1 MTEVWTIKRLLRW
14 TTDYFRQKGI
24 DSPRLDAEVLLGHVL
39 KKERIYLYVHF
50 DEPLEPVE
58 LAAFREAVKRRAA
71 REPVAYIIGQK
82 EFMGLPFHVTHAT
95 LVPRPDTEILVQAAV
110 DALRARP
117 AHEGSAEGPDG
128 ARASER
134 AFGAAAMAVGG
145 SAGKESAAGAPPE
158 EALADGSPEEKRPAV
173 PAASASPEDALM
185 AEAMGE
191 SHGLSGTAEETAP
204 GGILTTGA
212 AKEAHDMPGTA
223 EEASLEGSLT
233 TEEGEGDFAAASPGG
248 SAAHHPQAAPPR
260 FADIGTG
267 TGAIA
272 LSVLHFVPEAA
283 ADAVDISDDALS
295 VARQNAEA
303 LGLTTR
309 VRFFS
314 GDLLAPL
321 RDAGQRGYDA
331 ILSNPPYIP
340 DADLAELAPEVRLEE
355 PRLALAGGADGLDF
369 YRRLAQEAPPLLR
382 DGGFLAVEVG
392 IGEAADVASLF
403 QAAGLSGI
411 EVRKD
416 LGGID
421 RVVMAWKR
429 RKEEA

>member
-1 MTEVWTIKRLLRW
+1 MTEVWTIQRVLSW

-50 DEPLEPVE
+50 DEPIEPAE

-110 DALRARP
+110 DALRGKP
-117 AHEGSAEGPDG
+117 AGEAPSDAAGEQEPAGAAGEASPDAAGEQEPAGAAGETSSDAAAGQEPDG
-128 ARASER
+128 AAGETSPDAAGEQEPAGSRAEETP
-134 AFGAAAMAVGG
+134 AGMDEAQPAGAAA
-145 SAGKESAAGAPPE
+145 
-158 EALADGSPEEKRPAV
+158 
-173 PAASASPEDALM
+173 
-185 AEAMGE
+185 
-191 SHGLSGTAEETAP
+191 
-204 GGILTTGA
+204 
-212 AKEAHDMPGTA
+212 
-223 EEASLEGSLT
+223 
-233 TEEGEGDFAAASPGG
+233 
-248 SAAHHPQAAPPR
+248 PR

-272 LSVLHFVPEAA
+272 LSVLHFVPEAE

-303 LGLTTR
+303 LGLSAR

-340 DADLAELAPEVRLEE
+340 DTDLAELAPEVRLEE

>member
-1 MTEVWTIKRLLRW
+1 MTEVWTIQRVLSW
-14 TTDYFRQKGI
+14 TTDYFRGKGV
-24 DSPRLDAEVLLGHVL
+24 DTPRLDAEVLLGHVL

-50 DEPLEPVE
+50 DEPIEPAE

-117 AHEGSAEGPDG
+117 AGAGGTAPMPDKAPTEAIPEGP
-128 ARASER
+128 AAETE
-134 AFGAAAMAVGG
+134 AFGALSEEGSSPSGGNLAEAATA
-145 SAGKESAAGAPPE
+145 EHPAA
-158 EALADGSPEEKRPAV
+158 ADGAHPRAL
-173 PAASASPEDALM
+173 PEDAPAGEARPENNPAGAGTGDALAGTAAEEM
-185 AEAMGE
+185 ADGPAAVQ
-191 SHGLSGTAEETAP
+191 SAEETAGNP
-204 GGILTTGA
+204 VA
-212 AKEAHDMPGTA
+212 AQAAEEMTDGSIAVQEGTA
-223 EEASLEGSLT
+223 A
-233 TEEGEGDFAAASPGG
+233 
-248 SAAHHPQAAPPR
+248 PR

-272 LSVLHFVPEAA
+272 LSVLHFVPEAE

-392 IGEAADVASLF
+392 IGEAAAVASLF